1 MKYLKI
7 LGVMLMLTVL
17 SALEMSCGGTNAT
30 SMRLVK
36 TEGTVEVADGQGSAV
51 PIKEKLGLY
60 SGYQVETDKE
70 SYAWI
75 DLDSTK
81 LTKLDVES
89 EAQVQKD
96 EDQLELIVNKGNI
109 FFNVTQPLSGDET
122 LNIRSSTMMVGIR
135 GTCGWVSVRDQTY
148 MRVYIL
154 EGTVECGVTSPES
167 GEVVT
172 ASVSSGEMA
181 VLTFMD
187 GKGDITVSR
196 FDPSAIPGFVLDEME
211 DDSLNERVADSF
223 GTDIQQW
230 VQSVVTVTMP
240 VTDLEIIDLLH
251 TDGVDTVIVR
261 PDGENSTLIVE
272 HDYEESINIDEGQ
285 SLILEEGMSMEV
297 TGRISIW
304 GTLRI
309 YGDFTV
315 NGGSVTNAGIMEV
328 AGSAEILPSP
338 DNGGWMQM
346 VNGSYTKV
354 EQGLVSQTSLWLVE
368 NSEFVGDMTVYN
380 TGNIN
385 FMGRITGNL
394 ALYATEERAAISVGM
409 EGTVIGTVTLESGN
423 QALGAGN
430 YDSVVIN
437 GGNLYINAPGFDTS
451 NISINQLTVN
461 GGTAH
466 IRQLPHISI
475 GSVTNNGGEVIY
487 KED

>member
-81 LTKLDVES
+81 LTKLDMES

-167 GEVVT
+167 GEAVT

-187 GKGDITVSR
+187 GKGDIAVSR

-211 DDSLNERVADSF
+211 DNSLNERVADSF

-240 VTDLEIIDLLH
+240 VTDL
-251 TDGVDTVIVR
+251 
-261 PDGENSTLIVE
+261 
-272 HDYEESINIDEGQ
+272 
-285 SLILEEGMSMEV
+285 
-297 TGRISIW
+297 
-304 GTLRI
+304 
-309 YGDFTV
+309 
-315 NGGSVTNAGIMEV
+315 
-328 AGSAEILPSP
+328 
-338 DNGGWMQM
+338 QM

>member
-187 GKGDITVSR
+187 GKGDIAVSR

-211 DDSLNERVADSF
+211 DNSLNERVADSF

-240 VTDLEIIDLLH
+240 VTDL
-251 TDGVDTVIVR
+251 
-261 PDGENSTLIVE
+261 
-272 HDYEESINIDEGQ
+272 
-285 SLILEEGMSMEV
+285 
-297 TGRISIW
+297 
-304 GTLRI
+304 
-309 YGDFTV
+309 
-315 NGGSVTNAGIMEV
+315 
-328 AGSAEILPSP
+328 
-338 DNGGWMQM
+338 QM

-437 GGNLYINAPGFDTS
+437 GGNLYINAPGFDT
-451 NISINQLTVN
+451 
-461 GGTAH
+461 
-466 IRQLPHISI
+466 
-475 GSVTNNGGEVIY
+475 
-487 KED
+487 

>member
-187 GKGDITVSR
+187 GKGDIAVSR

-211 DDSLNERVADSF
+211 DNSLNERVADSF

-240 VTDLEIIDLLH
+240 VTDL
-251 TDGVDTVIVR
+251 
-261 PDGENSTLIVE
+261 
-272 HDYEESINIDEGQ
+272 
-285 SLILEEGMSMEV
+285 
-297 TGRISIW
+297 
-304 GTLRI
+304 
-309 YGDFTV
+309 
-315 NGGSVTNAGIMEV
+315 
-328 AGSAEILPSP
+328 
-338 DNGGWMQM
+338 QM

>member
-1 MKYLKI
+1 
-7 LGVMLMLTVL
+7 MLMLTVL

-187 GKGDITVSR
+187 GKGDIAVSR

-211 DDSLNERVADSF
+211 DNSLNERVADSF

-240 VTDLEIIDLLH
+240 VTDL
-251 TDGVDTVIVR
+251 
-261 PDGENSTLIVE
+261 
-272 HDYEESINIDEGQ
+272 
-285 SLILEEGMSMEV
+285 
-297 TGRISIW
+297 
-304 GTLRI
+304 
-309 YGDFTV
+309 
-315 NGGSVTNAGIMEV
+315 
-328 AGSAEILPSP
+328 
-338 DNGGWMQM
+338 QM